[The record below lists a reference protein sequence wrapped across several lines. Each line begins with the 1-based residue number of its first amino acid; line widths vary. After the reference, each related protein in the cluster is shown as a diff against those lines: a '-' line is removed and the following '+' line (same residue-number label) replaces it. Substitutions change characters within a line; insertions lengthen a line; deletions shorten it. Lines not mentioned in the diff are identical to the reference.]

1 MAVLPL
7 NSSTK
12 LDQEPNPFEQS
23 FSGVS
28 VEDKAS
34 SIKLPPVAS
43 ITSPAVKAAS
53 VTPVIGGG
61 ILPKEVSN
69 QFNWDTLRTGPLS
82 PSMLQGPANPE
93 DYYQKGQL
101 VPPNN
106 YSARSSFSSSTDIQ
120 YMQQQPQQHQ
130 HQQQH
135 HHQQQQQQQVKS
147 EHDVYSH
154 RMNQQQQQKR
164 KQSEDNHS
172 IDSNHSSVQKKT
184 RRTRRRS
191 SMLDDE
197 DDDGK
202 NRSRTSSSKEPE
214 DDEKRK
220 NFLERNRI
228 AALKCRQRKKQWLNN
243 LQAKVEFLSSD
254 NERLQ
259 VQSDSLKEEIVNLKT
274 LLLAHKECPVAQSNG
289 FHASA
294 VQKAM
299 PTMLTQQHMM
309 NRSSPMVNPYNRPPA
324 PIAPPPPPPPPPSS
338 SSQHQHQQQQQQ
350 QLQQQQQQQL
360 TPTSSQ
366 PAAAASSSVP
376 RFQRAN
382 MVGLPTQGQQ
392 ESNNNQ
398 GMITSSGTGGTS
410 SVLRF

>member
-1 MAVLPL
+1 MTSTVEKEVKEKTPDNSPPMAVLPL

-23 FSGVS
+23 FSGAS
-28 VEDKAS
+28 VEDKAN

-53 VTPVIGGG
+53 VVPVIGGG

-82 PSMLQGPANPE
+82 PSMLQGPAKTE
-93 DYYQKGQL
+93 EYYQKGQL
-101 VPPNN
+101 APPSN

-120 YMQQQPQQHQ
+120 YMQQQPQQH

-135 HHQQQQQQQVKS
+135 QQVKT

-154 RMNQQQQQKR
+154 RMHHQRQQKR

-172 IDSNHSSVQKKT
+172 IDSNHSSVQKKS

-197 DDDGK
+197 DDDSK
-202 NRSRTSSSKEPE
+202 NRSRASSSKEPE

-294 VQKAM
+294 IQKAM

-309 NRSSPMVNPYNRPPA
+309 NRSSPMVNPYSRPPA
-324 PIAPPPPPPPPPSS
+324 PTVPPPPLPSS
-338 SSQHQHQQQQQQ
+338 QQQ
-350 QLQQQQQQQL
+350 QLP
-360 TPTSSQ
+360 PTSQ
-366 PAAAASSSVP
+366 PASSSSAP